1 MKPWCGRGTTRA
13 ASCRLRQ
20 AGASE
25 SPMPRILFVCTENR
39 LRSATA
45 EAVFSEYQGVEAIG
59 AGTNVDART
68 PVTGDLIEWA
78 DVILVMEE
86 AHRRCLMRRFP
97 DLVRNKKIGVLGLRD
112 IYAYM
117 EPVLVDLLRR
127 KVPAY
132 VRLDSVPD
140 EEEQHG

>member
-1 MKPWCGRGTTRA
+1 
-13 ASCRLRQ
+13 
-20 AGASE
+20 
-25 SPMPRILFVCTENR
+25 MPRILFVCTENR

-59 AGTNVDART
+59 AGTNADART